1 MLSRSVHVSPTR
13 PVNASLAKRH
23 HLVQTRIQNANFES
37 KVSGA
42 TVFKDL
48 IKNEGPSAL
57 FKGLTP
63 KIGELK
69 SAI

>member
-1 MLSRSVHVSPTR
+1 LTRIIHASV
-13 PVNASLAKRH
+13 AKRY

-63 KIGELK
+63 KIGELN
-69 SAI
+69 SAL